1 MWRQKK
7 GAVNVRKF
15 VERRKAR
22 WERFEQMVRAVRWG
36 GVEALTREELNEL
49 GRLYR
54 QVATDLAYARMQ
66 GADLPVI
73 DYLNSLLGQAHGVF
87 YRAPRRS
94 LREGAKRLFYTFP
107 AMVRKHWR
115 PIALSIVLTLIAAL
129 VSFSLIR
136 SDPAWS
142 ARLIDPNWAPVLEHW
157 KSGKQYAP
165 GQTGLAAIMSSFYFL
180 NNTRVA
186 MLAFGLGFL
195 LGIPTVYLL
204 WSNGFLLGIFAAEMA
219 GVGKLGFFLVSIY
232 PHGVPELGAVF
243 LCSGGGL
250 LLGRALLMPGDL
262 SRIEAL
268 RQAGQEAI
276 WLLGGS
282 IPLLLLAAFT
292 EAFFSFYAFPNWAKF
307 AWGTGALAVLM
318 AYILF
323 VRSPEEADRK
333 ERGGR

>member
-1 MWRQKK
+1 
-7 GAVNVRKF
+7 VNVRKF

-36 GVEALTREELNEL
+36 GVDALTREELNEL

-54 QVATDLAYARMQ
+54 QVATDLAYARLQ
-66 GADLPVI
+66 GADPPVI

-94 LREGAKRLFYTFP
+94 LGEGLKRLFYTFP

-115 PIALSIVLTLIAAL
+115 PIALSILITLTASL
-129 VSFSLIR
+129 VSFGLIM
-136 SDPAWS
+136 SNPAWS
-142 ARLIDPNWAPVLEHW
+142 ARLIDPDWAPVLEHW

-165 GQTGLAAIMSSFYFL
+165 GQTGFAAIMSSFYFL

-219 GVGKLGFFLVSIY
+219 RVGKLGFFLVSIY
-232 PHGVPELGAVF
+232 PHGVPEIGAIF
-243 LCSGGGL
+243 LCGGGGL

-262 SRIEAL
+262 TRIEAL
-268 RQAGQEAI
+268 REAGQDAI

-292 EAFFSFYAFPNWAKF
+292 EAFFSFYAFPGWAKF
-307 AWGTGALAVLM
+307 AWGTGILAVLM

-323 VRSPEEADRK
+323 VRSPQQESSRK
-333 ERGGR
+333 EQEGK